1 MDVAFFTRLIA
12 SRVTDTVGY
21 LKLVNGAYGDTFP
34 LKLID
39 TATGQTKYFLNH
51 NNKEEMKALRI
62 AVREYNKKKETV

>member
-39 TATGQTKYFLNH
+39 TYSFQGGLGN
-51 NNKEEMKALRI
+51 ALI
-62 AVREYNKKKETV
+62 HTLWKQGLLLTIDQPSEKKETV